1 MSETSCFIQRCGCV
15 GQRRV
20 CKTLEV
26 IFLPLLGGIMFL
38 YHTSRKTAVL
48 MVGFSREHNDQ
59 QCDVHGLEVRLKE
72 LELLSQRRE
81 DRRGK
86 L

>member
-1 MSETSCFIQRCGCV
+1 
-15 GQRRV
+15 
-20 CKTLEV
+20 
-26 IFLPLLGGIMFL
+26 MFL